1 MKHLPQ
7 GYISTLISQKKLSGN
22 GNSNNGNNATVSDD
36 YNFNPSIKELPNSH
50 IPDGTNRNDYGLP
63 LSEISALLGRT
74 AKRVYE
80 RHLARER
87 GEELIAKAD
96 EYEIPY
102 DASNID
108 FLDLQDKVEEFE
120 EAITKANEYGIDWKN
135 FGYDLLALEQ
145 EIMDLEEAEC
155 DYVSYAMG
163 EYNLNRGVV

>member
-1 MKHLPQ
+1 MNKLPQ

-36 YNFNPSIKELPNSH
+36 YNFNHSIKELSNSH
-50 IPDGTNRNDYGLP
+50 TSDGTNKNDYGLP

-74 AKRVYE
+74 AKRAYE

-87 GEELIAKAD
+87 GEALIAKAD
-96 EYEIPY
+96 EYEILY
-102 DASNID
+102 DAGNID

-120 EAITKANEYGIDWKN
+120 EAITKANEYGIDWKS

-145 EIMDLEEAEC
+145 EIMDLEEAER